1 MLNAFQALQTATGAL
16 PLQLG
21 SALANAEDAAF
32 GELALTHFETL
43 SWYLAP
49 YAYFLAACAHPYNA
63 IVCILSAGVDVITRA
78 WSPPLCFAAG
88 VYGLL
93 LGAEMQHA
101 ALIMSVA

>member
-1 MLNAFQALQTATGAL
+1 MFGWKRLWHKLLQLMSQTTNPEATMQNSFQSLQTATGAL

-63 IVCILSAGVDVITRA
+63 IVCMLSVG
-78 WSPPLCFAAG
+78 S
-88 VYGLL
+88 
-93 LGAEMQHA
+93 
-101 ALIMSVA
+101 